1 MIKPERLKKGDK
13 VAIVSLSSGIIGD
26 KQFVHK
32 YYLGKKRLEEEFGLK
47 VVAMPNAL
55 KGSTY
60 LFEHPEARA
69 KDMMAAFK
77 DKSIKAIICAIGG
90 EETYRLLPYID
101 FDVIKNNPK
110 IFMGFSDST
119 TNHFMLYKAGVVSFY
134 GPNIMCNFGEYGK
147 MFDYEKKAILD
158 ILFGNSENYE
168 IKPSEYWCDD
178 FIPWNEKNINKT
190 KSLKKD
196 TKGYELLQGKGTV
209 KGKLLGGNLEM
220 ISSMLGYFE
229 DDWYE
234 GDHDLGVNTKVF
246 VDRYQIFPSKEEW
259 KNKILF
265 IETAEVKPTPKCFEK
280 MLLTLADYG
289 IIENINGMIVGKPQE
304 EKYYEEYKEVLKRV
318 IGKLR
323 PDLPI
328 LYNVNFG
335 HASPITIIPYGIECE
350 LDCKNKKLTLT
361 ERCLEDTNKKEK
373 IWKEQKPK
381 NYTESKL

>member
-1 MIKPERLKKGDK
+1 M
-13 VAIVSLSSGIIGD
+13 
-26 KQFVHK
+26 
-32 YYLGKKRLEEEFGLK
+32 
-47 VVAMPNAL
+47 
-55 KGSTY
+55 
-60 LFEHPEARA
+60 
-69 KDMMAAFK
+69 
-77 DKSIKAIICAIGG
+77 
-90 EETYRLLPYID
+90 
-101 FDVIKNNPK
+101 
-110 IFMGFSDST
+110 
-119 TNHFMLYKAGVVSFY
+119 
-134 GPNIMCNFGEYGK
+134 
-147 MFDYEKKAILD
+147 
-158 ILFGNSENYE
+158 
-168 IKPSEYWCDD
+168 
-178 FIPWNEKNINKT
+178 
-190 KSLKKD
+190 
-196 TKGYELLQGKGTV
+196 

-373 IWKEQKPK
+373 I
-381 NYTESKL
+381 

>member
-1 MIKPERLKKGDK
+1 MKMFCADKRNKNMIKPERLKKGDK
-13 VAIVSLSSGIIGD
+13 IAIVSLSSGMIGD
-26 KQFVHK
+26 KQFIHK
-32 YYLGKKRLEEEFGLK
+32 YFLGKKRLEEEFGLK

-69 KDMMAAFK
+69 KDMMDAFK

-209 KGKLLGGNLEM
+209 KGKTFGRKFGND
-220 ISSMLGYFE
+220 FFNA
-229 DDWYE
+229 W
-234 GDHDLGVNTKVF
+234 
-246 VDRYQIFPSKEEW
+246 
-259 KNKILF
+259 LF
-265 IETAEVKPTPKCFEK
+265 
-280 MLLTLADYG
+280 
-289 IIENINGMIVGKPQE
+289 
-304 EKYYEEYKEVLKRV
+304 
-318 IGKLR
+318 
-323 PDLPI
+323 
-328 LYNVNFG
+328 
-335 HASPITIIPYGIECE
+335 
-350 LDCKNKKLTLT
+350 
-361 ERCLEDTNKKEK
+361 
-373 IWKEQKPK
+373 
-381 NYTESKL
+381 